1 MSWKKL
7 ALQECSNEL
16 RVHASFWITVLS
28 GYIPVVG
35 LQGSFIFSFLRNP
48 HTVLHSGCINLHS
61 IKSEDSLFSTFSPA
75 FTVGRVFDNCHSDWC
90 EVILHCSLYVHFSN
104 NDWCWTS
111 FSCVCWPSVYPLWR
125 NVYLGVLT
133 TFWLSYFF
141 LILSCMSCF
150 YILEINLL
158 LVDLSA
164 NIFCHSEDCLF
175 IFSMVSDAVQML
187 LNLTRSHLCF
197 CFYFL
202 GGRSKVILLQF
213 MSEFST
219 YIFL

>member
-1 MSWKKL
+1 
-7 ALQECSNEL
+7 
-16 RVHASFWITVLS
+16 
-28 GYIPVVG
+28 
-35 LQGSFIFSFLRNP
+35 
-48 HTVLHSGCINLHS
+48 
-61 IKSEDSLFSTFSPA
+61 
-75 FTVGRVFDNCHSDWC
+75 
-90 EVILHCSLYVHFSN
+90 VILHCSLYVHFSN

-150 YILEINLL
+150 YILEINLM
-158 LVDLSA
+158 LVDLSINGKYFLPFWRLSFHLFYCFWCCANAFKFKICQYLSA